1 MPQMFPDDTGF
12 IAVIPADD
20 TSQDAQIG
28 DTLAFDY
35 DKKQFVIVDGTPVL
49 RSRAAA
55 VRQWIHLMLITHL
68 DRFRVYEGTVFG
80 HTGEQLIGM
89 RQVPPGFIHSELARE
104 IREACA
110 LCPAID
116 RADNFTFDRR
126 DRLLHIT
133 FTVTLKETGEA
144 LEVSEIVG

>member
-12 IAVIPADD
+12 LAVIPADD
-20 TSQDAQIG
+20 MSQDAEIG

-35 DKKQFVIVDGTPVL
+35 ERRRFVVVDGSPVC
-49 RSRAAA
+49 RNRAAA
-55 VRQWIHLMLITHL
+55 VRQWIHLMLITYR

-80 HTGEQLIGM
+80 HTGEDLIGM

>member
-20 TSQDAQIG
+20 TSQDVQIG

-35 DKKQFVIVDGTPVL
+35 DKKQFIVVDGTPVL

-68 DRFRVYEGTVFG
+68 DRFTVYEGTVFG

-89 RQVPPGFIHSELARE
+89 LQVPPGFIHSELARE

-116 RADNFTFDRR
+116 RVDNFTFDRR

-133 FTVTLKETGEA
+133 FTVTLKATGEI

>member
-12 IAVIPADD
+12 IAAIPADD
-20 TSQDAQIG
+20 TSQDVQIG

-35 DKKQFVIVDGTPVL
+35 DKKQFIVVDGTPVL

-68 DRFRVYEGTVFG
+68 DRFAVYEGTVFG

-116 RADNFTFDRR
+116 QADNFTFDRR

-133 FTVTLKETGEA
+133 FTVTLKATGEI

>member
-12 IAVIPADD
+12 IAVIPTDD
-20 TSQDAQIG
+20 TSQNAQIG

-35 DKKQFVIVDGTPVL
+35 DKNQFVIVDGTPVL

-68 DRFRVYEGTVFG
+68 GRFTVYEGTAFG

-104 IREACA
+104 IREACG
-110 LCPAID
+110 LCPAIEKASD
-116 RADNFTFDRR
+116 FTFSRENR
-126 DRLLHIT
+126 TLHVK
-133 FTVTLKETGEA
+133 FLVTLKTGEQV
-144 LEVSEIVG
+144 EVTGNVG

>member
-12 IAVIPADD
+12 IAAIPADD
-20 TSQDAQIG
+20 TSQDVQIG

-35 DKKQFVIVDGTPVL
+35 DKKQFIVVDGTPVL

-68 DRFRVYEGTVFG
+68 DRFTVYEGTVFG

-89 RQVPPGFIHSELARE
+89 LQVPPGFIHSELARE

-116 RADNFTFDRR
+116 RVDNFTFDRR

-133 FTVTLKETGEA
+133 FTVTLKATGEI